1 MIVPLHE
8 AGPDTNGGLE
18 NMPIINVK
26 VIENFFSE
34 EQKQALISA
43 LTDAFCRATFEAA
56 RPYIYVLIEE
66 VKQGKWGLAGHPLPD
81 ADFLVN
87 DFVPIVEDA
96 ADEFVKVY
104 GVERRRPRGPAAPP
118 RTERR

>member
-1 MIVPLHE
+1 
-8 AGPDTNGGLE
+8 
-18 NMPIINVK
+18 MPIINFK
-26 VIENFFSE
+26 VIKNFFSE
-34 EQKQALISA
+34 EQKQALVSA

-104 GVERRRPRGPAAPP
+104 GVERRRPRGPAATP

>member
-1 MIVPLHE
+1 
-8 AGPDTNGGLE
+8 
-18 NMPIINVK
+18 MPVVSVK

-34 EQKQALISA
+34 EQKTALIKE

-56 RPYIYVLIEE
+56 RPYIYVMVEE

-81 ADFLVN
+81 ADFLIN

-96 ADEFVKVY
+96 ADAFVKAYNVP
-104 GVERRRPRGPAAPP
+104 RRRPRGPSA
-118 RTERR
+118 

>member
-1 MIVPLHE
+1 
-8 AGPDTNGGLE
+8 
-18 NMPIINVK
+18 MPIINVK
-26 VIENFFSE
+26 IIENFFSE
-34 EQKQALISA
+34 AQKQALVSA
-43 LTDAFCRATFEAA
+43 LTDAFCQATFEAA

-96 ADEFVKVY
+96 ADTFVEVY
-104 GVERRRPRGPAAPP
+104 GVKRRRARGPAASP
-118 RTERR
+118 RAESR